1 MGPPDVSF
9 SKRRM
14 AYGWAYVFRHRT
26 LGELGR
32 IVLQDRPDGRCQ
44 LSCEVVGDP
53 ADPRTA
59 ERAAIFQP
67 LGLALSARIEAATGP
82 VTDPD
87 LPPSSP
93 LPPEPKQVI
102 ESKLIPCERCGA
114 MVALLIFAP
123 EATDPGRFEDYARLM
138 YPEYTRRNLPTWIIG
153 PALGTG
159 PVIDR
164 PADILKVWP
173 QRAPIQRLRPAEFN
187 SLLDRLAAGHCCHP

>member
-1 MGPPDVSF
+1 MANNRDHARKPTDLPGSQSRFALPPDVSF
-9 SKRRM
+9 TKQRM
-14 AYGWAYVFRHRT
+14 AYGWAYIFRHRT

-32 IVLQDRPDGRCQ
+32 ILLQDRPDGRCQ

-67 LGLALSARIEAATGP
+67 LALALSARIQAATGP

-87 LPPSSP
+87 LAPPPP
-93 LPPEPKQVI
+93 LPPEPKQVV

-114 MVALLIFAP
+114 MAALLIFAP

-138 YPEYTRRNLPTWIIG
+138 YPEYTRLICDNRWSRPTS
-153 PALGTG
+153 
-159 PVIDR
+159 IDR
-164 PADILKVWP
+164 LKRSSTV
-173 QRAPIQRLRPAEFN
+173 
-187 SLLDRLAAGHCCHP
+187 SGTCCKLAQTA